1 MKLPC
6 LRCKKFP
13 PECTCTPLVV
23 EPEPPVAEEY
33 PSRPRVVASRPEIV
47 KLRREKR
54 RGREVIVIEGFPGN
68 VDLDAL
74 AGELKRRC
82 AAGGTVRGRTIE
94 LQGDAR
100 EGIAAILL
108 EHGFR
113 SKRAGG

>member
-13 PECTCTPLVV
+13 PECTCPPLVV
-23 EPEPPVAEEY
+23 EPEPPVVDEP
-33 PSRPRVVASRPEIV
+33 PSRPRVVTPRPEIV

-54 RGREVIVIEGFPGN
+54 NGREVIVMEGFPGTI
-68 VDLDAL
+68 DLESL
-74 AGELKRRC
+74 ARELKRRC
-82 AAGGTVRGRTIE
+82 ATGGTVKGRTIE
-94 LQGDAR
+94 IQGDAR
-100 EGIAAILL
+100 DEIAAILL